1 MYLFLSKLSHLFV
14 PVRSICNNFST
25 LVVELSWDLKYEAC
39 HVLLVG
45 QSYLCDQ
52 VLLPNFELSV

>member
-1 MYLFLSKLSHLFV
+1 MYLFLSKLSHLFM

-25 LVVELSWDLKYEAC
+25 LVELSWDLKYEAC
-39 HVLLVG
+39 HVLPVG